1 MGSLSALPALDVKT
15 PQQPDL
21 LQQFSQLQ
29 ALKGNQQ
36 AMQQRAA
43 LAPLQQ
49 EAAQQN
55 VQTGQ
60 LDIQQK
66 QQQLKNQQALTQAY
80 QTWDGR
86 SYEDLA
92 HLALKA
98 GATGDAIQAIQQHG
112 LTLRKTASD
121 IAESDAKTGS
131 DNATTLGKQLDQAA
145 GALQGVLSAPP
156 EQQGQALIATAQQ
169 LAQQKRPDGTPL
181 LDAQHL
187 QMAEQLAQQGPQAIA
202 TQVPIFAKS
211 LTALSAQLES
221 AQKAATTA
229 KDTADANAK
238 TAETNY
244 YAQGGTSMG
253 APGVPVEQVQMRD
266 WLAKNPG
273 KGPSDY
279 AIAMKKL
286 VPGFTFALQQ
296 QAAQGAAAGQAGS
309 GQPIDWNSVAKK
321 YGLTPGAFDQQAEK
335 YFSTGQL
342 PSIGRSANAIAMN
355 RDLMNRAADL
365 HQGASLAEN
374 SAEYKSNVASLSKL
388 QTNFDQVQAFEQ
400 TAEKNM
406 DLLQKTAQNIPDLGA
421 RFANVP
427 VRMITGSM
435 IGTANMAAFKTALA
449 TAQTEAA
456 KVLNS
461 SNATGTLSDSSRHE
475 LQDIIDG
482 NVPLPAMVASLNT
495 LKQDMGNRT
504 AAYQQ
509 QIGDIQKRLGG
520 KAAAPSSGTSDFIMQ
535 GGHKFKVTARDAN
548 GKVTAADPVQ

>member
-15 PQQPDL
+15 PQQPNL
-21 LQQFSQLQ
+21 LDQFSQLQ
-29 ALKGNQQ
+29 QLKGNQQ

-112 LTLRKTASD
+112 LALRKTASD

-221 AQKAATTA
+221 AQKQATTQKDLATASATRGKIDPTSPFYAPTAQSVAMGTAPGAAQIQAGEAKQAGAKAGSEAAARFPYEMRLAAQKQALSQGDPNAAGQLLANHDATLSELKSRGATPDFIAKSLFAAKRLNPSFNPQEDEAQFAVAKSPANTAFFGSANSLIAKGGTLDQLAEAAKEIPQNQIPVFNTVEDAMKAATGNGPIA
-229 KDTADANAK
+229 KYASLLVGVADDYSKVMGGGTGSDASR
-238 TAETNY
+238 
-244 YAQGGTSMG
+244 AQGFKLAAASASPAQRTGSIEGIRG
-253 APGVPVEQVQMRD
+253 AVGSQTRERIG
-266 WLAKNPG
+266 KNP
-273 KGPSDY
+273 
-279 AIAMKKL
+279 I
-286 VPGFTFALQQ
+286 LQRMYGTQ
-296 QAAQGAAAGQAGS
+296 QAATPSGS
-309 GQPIDWNSVAKK
+309 GV
-321 YGLTPGAFDQQAEK
+321 G
-335 YFSTGQL
+335 
-342 PSIGRSANAIAMN
+342 
-355 RDLMNRAADL
+355 
-365 HQGASLAEN
+365 
-374 SAEYKSNVASLSKL
+374 
-388 QTNFDQVQAFEQ
+388 
-400 TAEKNM
+400 
-406 DLLQKTAQNIPDLGA
+406 
-421 RFANVP
+421 
-427 VRMITGSM
+427 
-435 IGTANMAAFKTALA
+435 
-449 TAQTEAA
+449 
-456 KVLNS
+456 
-461 SNATGTLSDSSRHE
+461 
-475 LQDIIDG
+475 
-482 NVPLPAMVASLNT
+482 
-495 LKQDMGNRT
+495 
-504 AAYQQ
+504 
-509 QIGDIQKRLGG
+509 
-520 KAAAPSSGTSDFIMQ
+520 DFIMQ

>member
-112 LTLRKTASD
+112 LALRKTASD

-145 GALQGVLSAPP
+145 GALQGVLSAPT

-211 LTALSAQLES
+211 LTALSAQLDAAQKQATTQKDLATASATRGKIDPTSPFYAPTAQSVAMGTAPGAAQIQAGEAKQAGAKAAAEAAARQPFEMALARQRQALSQGDPAAAGKLMVDGDATLSELKSRGATPDFIARALFAAKQLSAGKYNAQES
-221 AQKAATTA
+221 EANFKVAQSPANLAFFGSAKSLTDPGGTLDQLAETAKSIPQNQIPVFNSIEDAAKAATGNGPIA
-229 KDTADANAK
+229 KYAATLVGVAD
-238 TAETNY
+238 
-244 YAQGGTSMG
+244 
-253 APGVPVEQVQMRD
+253 
-266 WLAKNPG
+266 
-273 KGPSDY
+273 DY
-279 AIAMKKL
+279 A
-286 VPGFTFALQQ
+286 
-296 QAAQGAAAGQAGS
+296 
-309 GQPIDWNSVAKK
+309 
-321 YGLTPGAFDQQAEK
+321 
-335 YFSTGQL
+335 
-342 PSIGRSANAIAMN
+342 
-355 RDLMNRAADL
+355 
-365 HQGASLAEN
+365 
-374 SAEYKSNVASLSKL
+374 
-388 QTNFDQVQAFEQ
+388 
-400 TAEKNM
+400 
-406 DLLQKTAQNIPDLGA
+406 
-421 RFANVP
+421 
-427 VRMITGSM
+427 
-435 IGTANMAAFKTALA
+435 
-449 TAQTEAA
+449 
-456 KVLNS
+456 KVM
-461 SNATGTLSDSSRHE
+461 GGGVGSDSSRAQGFK
-475 LQDIIDG
+475 L
-482 NVPLPAMVASLNT
+482 
-495 LKQDMGNRT
+495 
-504 AAYQQ
+504 
-509 QIGDIQKRLGG
+509 
-520 KAAAPSSGTSDFIMQ
+520 AAASASPAQREGSIQGIRGAVGSQIKSRIGKNPVLQRMYGDTGGTSSGMVTVQIPGSPPGQIPSSALA
-535 GGHKFKVTARDAN
+535 KFKADHPNAQVT
-548 GKVTAADPVQ
+548 Q